1 MRHILL
7 SFLLLLFGGTLAAHA
22 QSDATHPPADEL
34 SIRWG
39 VETNRVDDGNRFRS
53 SFTIANHGDV
63 ALGTTHWTLYFNF
76 SRQIDPASVTAPV
89 RITRLNGDFYRLE
102 PDADLPPIEP
112 GDQLRVTVEAPGSVI
127 KRIDAPAG
135 FYVVFKD
142 AEGRALSLFHIS
154 EPPQRRGN
162 SVGLFCFKKKKNT

>member
-1 MRHILL
+1 MMVDARSIIAVFIVLL
-7 SFLLLLFGGTLAAHA
+7 VFLTVDGRVAIGQNLTADDLA
-22 QSDATHPPADEL
+22 L
-34 SIRWG
+34 RWG

-135 FYVVFKD
+135 FYVVFRD
-142 AEGRALSLFHIS
+142 AEGRPR
-154 EPPQRRGN
+154 PPCR
-162 SVGLFCFKKKKNT
+162 T